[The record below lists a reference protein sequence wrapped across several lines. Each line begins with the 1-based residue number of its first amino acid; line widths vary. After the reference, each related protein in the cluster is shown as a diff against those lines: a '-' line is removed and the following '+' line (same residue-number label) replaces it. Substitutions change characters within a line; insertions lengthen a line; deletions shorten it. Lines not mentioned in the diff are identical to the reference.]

1 MSYERRKVRV
11 GRVVSDKMDKTVV
24 VAVEWRRPHRVY
36 KKPVRR
42 ETRFVAHDPENECRI
57 GDTVRIREGRPLSKT
72 KRWRVVNILQRED
85 IAEVLPDELTA
96 SDESDIIAEA
106 QAVAEPASADVSA
119 KVAYEDDGADID
131 EVEAGQQ

>member
-1 MSYERRKVRV
+1 MSYERRKIRI

-42 ETRFVAHDPENECRI
+42 ETRFVAHDPENNCKL
-57 GDTVRIREGRPLSKT
+57 GDTVRIREGRPMSKT
-72 KRWRVVNILQRED
+72 KRWRVVDILQRED

-96 SDESDIIAEA
+96 SDESDILAEA
-106 QAVAEPASADVSA
+106 QPAVDVSS
-119 KVAYEDDGADID
+119 KVAFEDDSANDGA
-131 EVEAGQQ
+131 EAEQE

>member
-1 MSYERRKVRV
+1 MSYERRKVRI

-42 ETRFVAHDPENECRI
+42 ETRLVAHDAENSCKI

-72 KRWRVVNILQRED
+72 KRWRVIDILQRED
-85 IAEVLPDELTA
+85 IAEVQPDELTA
-96 SDESDIIAEA
+96 SDEIDIITEG
-106 QAVAEPASADVSA
+106 QATADVSA
-119 KVAYEDDGADID
+119 KVAYEDD
-131 EVEAGQQ
+131 EANEESEAEQQ